1 MPLKARLISTSIAIH
16 LGMLSVP
23 TVTIAQELPSTLR
36 QGMPYAEARQIL
48 LDAGWQAAYLSPMRE
63 RFGAM
68 DYIIELGYNEVTSC
82 SGTGMGF
89 CAFEFVDA
97 YGNKLAISTTNN
109 QRGQEP
115 TLFRWWLVQE

>member
-1 MPLKARLISTSIAIH
+1 MRQFLPLLAT
-16 LGMLSVP
+16 LG
-23 TVTIAQELPSTLR
+23 TITLFPGGSSLAQEIPTTLR

-97 YGNKLAISTTNN
+97 YGNKLSASTTNN
-109 QRGQEP
+109 QQGQEP